1 VIGEPAVDVHRG
13 AFTNRSR
20 TRFTDIKDGTSTT
33 LLFGEAI
40 GRFSIA
46 TPGYWPDKEFWRPYC
61 WMGVGALPLGNSFG
75 DPWLR
80 GDGFD
85 GRHPG
90 VVLFCY
96 ADGSVHPVDKDIETA
111 TLVSLGGI
119 NNGGIIPH
127 DVPETP

>member
-1 VIGEPAVDVHRG
+1 
-13 AFTNRSR
+13 
-20 TRFTDIKDGTSTT
+20 
-33 LLFGEAI
+33 
-40 GRFSIA
+40 
-46 TPGYWPDKEFWRPYC
+46 
-61 WMGVGALPLGNSFG
+61 MGVGALPLGNSFG